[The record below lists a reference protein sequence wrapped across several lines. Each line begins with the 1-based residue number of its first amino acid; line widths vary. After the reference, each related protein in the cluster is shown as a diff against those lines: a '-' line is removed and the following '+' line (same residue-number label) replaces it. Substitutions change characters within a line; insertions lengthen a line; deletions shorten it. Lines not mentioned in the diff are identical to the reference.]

1 MFDKTPKAF
10 WGERPRR
17 SIRRPS
23 GQGRKQAKA
32 CFRQS
37 HLLNLAATRAWA
49 LFQVRFRQDAATK
62 QFSKAG
68 QTPLQ

>member
-1 MFDKTPKAF
+1 MFDKTPEAF

-37 HLLNLAATRAWA
+37 HPIFENADG
-49 LFQVRFRQDAATK
+49 FQDEPA
-62 QFSKAG
+62 
-68 QTPLQ
+68 